1 MKISYLDFANAM
13 IDKISLNDKEIGKM
27 LMDVLN
33 GLLQVIKKEN
43 NL

>member
-1 MKISYLDFANAM
+1 MAFFARGCDN
-13 IDKISLNDKEIGKM
+13 DSNENDKEIGKM